1 MANMKLKKF
10 SNKIYC
16 FSPTVMLLTF
26 IFEVSAAAIALFRYK
41 TSEIQRLIIYLLL
54 ALAGFQA
61 AEFMVCGGWGWSGVE
76 WARVGYLSI
85 TLLPPMGL
93 HLAHKIAG
101 KKSGALVKI
110 AYTTMFAF
118 IAYYLFVTN
127 GVSEKV
133 CRANYSVFN
142 VPEVASM
149 LYGIYYYGWL
159 LVALWF
165 IYCQIK
171 QLGGELS
178 KKVFFKKSKSRQ
190 ISALKWLALGYL
202 SFMLPTT
209 FVNVVNP
216 ATIEGIPSIM
226 CGFAVILAIILIG
239 FVAPRTLEVKK
250 K

>member
-1 MANMKLKKF
+1 MANMRNFKG
-10 SNKIYC
+10 KIYC
-16 FSPTVMLLTF
+16 FSPEVMFLTF
-26 IFEVSAAAIALFRYK
+26 LFEVVSAGIALFKYK

-76 WARVGYLSI
+76 WARIGYLSI

-110 AYTTMFAF
+110 AYVTMSAF
-118 IAYYLFVTN
+118 IVYYLFVTN

-142 VPEVASM
+142 VPEVAST

-159 LVALWF
+159 IVALWF
-165 IYCQIK
+165 IYCQVK
-171 QLGGELS
+171 QLSGELS
-178 KKVFFKKSKSRQ
+178 RKIFFKAKKSRQ
-190 ISALKWLALGYL
+190 ISALKWLSLGYL

-209 FVNVVNP
+209 FVNIVNP
-216 ATIEGIPSIM
+216 ATLEGIPSVM
-226 CGFAVILAIILIG
+226 CGFAMILAVILIG
-239 FVAPRTLEVKK
+239 FVAPRTLELKK